1 MAGAFYGRSGIDFR
15 NTIPDGVERLKGK
28 LRANMIRAVEEAG
41 ELVRSRAYDNANV
54 KTGHMRENIET
65 HVVEH
70 NGIVEARV
78 GVDLAVVPYAHH
90 QEFGPHGNAF
100 LRRAFDE
107 SRAECH
113 EIMRSALDDTAIE
126 DSSTL
131 VRFVR
136 GRKPSGSEE

>member
-1 MAGAFYGRSGIDFR
+1 MAGSFYGRSGIDFR
-15 NTIPDGVERLKGK
+15 NTVPEGVERLKGR
-28 LRANMIRAVEEAG
+28 LRAAMVQAVEEAG

-54 KTGHMRENIET
+54 KTGHMRENIEV
-65 HVVEH
+65 HVVES
-70 NGIVEARV
+70 NSIVEARV
-78 GVDLAVVPYAHH
+78 GVDLSVVPYAHH

-113 EIMRSALDDTAIE
+113 DIMRSALDDTKLE
-126 DSSTL
+126 DASML